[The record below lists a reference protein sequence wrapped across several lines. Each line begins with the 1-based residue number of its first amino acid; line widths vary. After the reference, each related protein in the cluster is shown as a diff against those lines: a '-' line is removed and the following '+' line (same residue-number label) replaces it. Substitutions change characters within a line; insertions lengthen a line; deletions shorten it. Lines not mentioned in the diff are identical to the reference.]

1 MDKVNSKCDNL
12 VPLQTEG
19 NDPEVNNDNYMKHIG
34 LSPKNSADV
43 LTMTQGKGKITCL
56 CSGNQISSDS
66 VDKAK
71 RKTWKSGV
79 TKSFQMLRDYSS
91 SKFE

>member
-1 MDKVNSKCDNL
+1 M

-19 NDPEVNNDNYMKHIG
+19 SDPEVNKDNYMKHIG

-43 LTMTQGKGKITCL
+43 LTMTEGKGKITCL
-56 CSGNQISSDS
+56 CSGNQISSDL
-66 VDKAK
+66 VDKVK
-71 RKTWKSGV
+71 GKTSKSGV
-79 TKSFQMLRDYSS
+79 TKAFQMLRDYSS